1 MKCRYIKSAAA
12 HRSNLVSYIG
22 TREGVD
28 KNIEAD
34 RPATKKQEEMIA
46 RLLRSA
52 PDAKD
57 TFEYEDYIA
66 NPTAKNA
73 SEFIEQALEQ
83 NADRFADRKIFLEY
97 IANRPRV
104 QKLGAH
110 GLFSDTDDAI
120 NLSRVQQEVA
130 EHPGNVWT
138 NVVSLRREDA
148 ARLGYDN
155 ATAWRSLMR
164 EKRNDIAAC
173 MKIEPENLKWYAA
186 FHDEGIHPHIHFI
199 AYSTDPKEA
208 YLTKDGIDGIRS
220 CLAREIFQQDLLQI
234 YSEQTVRR
242 DTLNRESLSVMREMC
257 EKMQNGVCD
266 NPRIG
271 ELMQTLAD
279 RLSKTGGKKQY
290 GYLKADV
297 KAIVDSIVD
306 ELVKDSRVAACY
318 DAWYEMRNQVLQ
330 TYADKVPDPLP
341 LSQQKEFK
349 AIKNMVISEAMRLG
363 SFDSPVIINDA
374 PVITDTE
381 IPNSEPD
388 FFVEPDG
395 APDYQE
401 EGMPDDDPE
410 YRVEWSDQYKLAR
423 EFLFGTKTIAPDF
436 DEAHALLLMEAEDG
450 NALAMH
456 DLGRMHADGLGRDSD
471 AEAAH
476 DWYAKALDGFLAV
489 ESATHKPYIQ
499 YRIGK
504 MYAAGLGQSLSG
516 SAEQDYEK
524 AAEWFSSAAQ
534 KNHKYAQYSLG
545 GLYYRGQGVAQ
556 DYERAFGLYEKSSAQ
571 ENAYASYELAK
582 MLRDGIGCAKDLEQ
596 ANIHFKT
603 AFEGFQSM
611 EADRSDDR
619 LQYRLGQ
626 MLRDGIGTEPDAEQ
640 ARLYFEASAK
650 LGNPHAQYALAKMII
665 EAGGEPEK
673 IAEAVSWLQKSSD
686 GGNQFAQ
693 YTLGK
698 FYRDGEH
705 MEKDIPKAVEFLTL
719 AAEQENE
726 FAQYAL
732 GKLYLDGGDIEK
744 DIPAATRWLTA
755 SAEQGNQFAQY
766 TLGKLFL
773 SGEDVQKDIP
783 AAIHWLTKSAE
794 QDNQFAQYALGK
806 LYLEGN
812 DIPKDVQT
820 AVRWF
825 TKSADQGNQFAQYTL
840 GKLYLVDTDIEKDVQ
855 AAICR
860 LTEAAEQSNQFAQYQ
875 LGKLYLLDR
884 DVLRDREQAVHWFTL
899 SAAQGNEYAQFFLDH
914 MDEFHDPSLLFSAS
928 QLLRNLSKLFEDQQ
942 QKQTAQADHIDRKR
956 MRELRQKMQA
966 QGHAHN
972 EQIQNY

>member
-1 MKCRYIKSAAA
+1 MPRIIVKCRYIKSAAA

-28 KNIEAD
+28 KNVDAEH
-34 RPATKKQEEMIA
+34 PATKKQEEMIA
-46 RLLRSA
+46 RLLRFA
-52 PDAKD
+52 PDARD

-66 NPTAKNA
+66 NPTAKSA
-73 SEFIEQALEQ
+73 SEFITQALEQ
-83 NADRFADRKIFLEY
+83 NADRFTDRRIFLEY

-120 NLSRVQQEVA
+120 NLSQVQQEVA

-155 ATAWRSLMR
+155 AIAWRSLMR
-164 EKRNDIAAC
+164 EKRNDIAVC
-173 MKIEPENLKWYAA
+173 MKIKPENLKWYAA

-208 YLTKDGIDGIRS
+208 YLTKEGIDGIRS

-234 YSEQTVRR
+234 YSEQTIRR

-257 EKMQNGVCD
+257 VQMQNGVCD
-266 NPRIG
+266 NPQI
-271 ELMQTLAD
+271 EFLMQTLAD
-279 RLSKTGGKKQY
+279 RLSKTGGKKVY
-290 GYLKADV
+290 GYLKTDV
-297 KAIVDSIVD
+297 KAIVDGIVE
-306 ELVKDSRVAACY
+306 ELAKDPRVASCY
-318 DAWYEMRNQVLQ
+318 AAWYEMRNQVLQ
-330 TYADKVPDPLP
+330 TYADKLPDPLP

-349 AIKNMVISEAMRLG
+349 PIKNMVIAEAMRLG

-388 FFVEPDG
+388 FFVGPDD

-410 YRVEWSDQYKLAR
+410 YRVEWSDEYKLAR

-436 DEAHALLLMEAEDG
+436 DEAHVLLLMEAESG

-456 DLGRMHADGLGRDSD
+456 DLGRMHADGLGRDAD
-471 AEAAH
+471 AEAARQ
-476 DWYAKALDGFLAV
+476 WYAKALDGFIAV
-489 ESATHKPYIQ
+489 EATTHKPYIQ

-504 MYAAGLGQSLSG
+504 MYAAGLGTD
-516 SAEQDYEK
+516 QDYGQ
-524 AAEWFSSAAQ
+524 AAKWFSSAAE

-556 DYERAFGLYEKSSAQ
+556 DYIKAFDLYEKSAVQ

-582 MLRDGIGCAKDLEQ
+582 MLRDGIGCDRDLEQ
-596 ANIHFKT
+596 AGQHFTT

-611 EADRSDDR
+611 EAERSDDR

-626 MLRDGIGTEPDAEQ
+626 MLRDGVGTGVDMEQ

-650 LGNPHAQYALAKMII
+650 LGNPHAQFALAKMII
-665 EAGGEPEK
+665 ETGDTEK
-673 IAEAVSWLQKSSD
+673 IAEAVSWLEKSAD

-693 YTLGK
+693 YSLGK

-705 MEKDIPKAVEFLTL
+705 MEKNIPKAVALFTL
-719 AAEQENE
+719 AAEQDNE
-726 FAQYAL
+726 YAQYAL
-732 GKLYLDGGDIEK
+732 GKLFLSGDDVPK
-744 DIPAATRWLTA
+744 DAPAAIRWLTT
-755 SAEQGNQFAQY
+755 SAEQENQYAQY

-773 SGEDVQKDIP
+773 LGEDAPKDIP
-783 AAIHWLTKSAE
+783 AAINWLTASAE
-794 QDNQFAQYALGK
+794 QD
-806 LYLEGN
+806 
-812 DIPKDVQT
+812 
-820 AVRWF
+820 
-825 TKSADQGNQFAQYTL
+825 
-840 GKLYLVDTDIEKDVQ
+840 
-855 AAICR
+855 
-860 LTEAAEQSNQFAQYQ
+860 NQFAQYQ
-875 LGKLYLLDR
+875 LGKLYLLNR
-884 DVLRDREQAVHWFTL
+884 DVPRDREQAVHWFTL
-899 SAAQGNEYAQFFLDH
+899 SAVQGNEYAQFFLDH
-914 MDEFHDPSLLFSAS
+914 MDEFHDPSLLLSAS
-928 QLLRNLSKLFEDQQ
+928 NLLRGLSKLFEDQQ

-956 MRELRQKMQA
+956 MRELREKRMA
-966 QGHAHN
+966 QGHARD
-972 EQIQNY
+972 EQIQSY